1 MPSSQLSPRIL
12 DLFGRGAQIAL
23 NAPAQWLDE
32 LDRAT
37 LSAPHMQPIAEDPVL
52 RESTRRANR
61 SNLEHWAAANVRAPG
76 APVSPNLGPE
86 MLDSTRDLVRRGLS
100 EAGVYAIRAGQNTTW
115 LRWMEIVFS
124 LTADVG
130 DIRELLDASSRSI
143 SQFIDA
149 TIEAVSEQIQLE
161 RHELTS
167 GTHAERRELIALLM
181 DGAPVPRERAESRL
195 GYRLDQA
202 HTAAVIW
209 STEPNPDPGALEAA
223 AEALMRGLGA
233 RQRLT
238 VIASAGTV
246 WMWTAAPGTAKP
258 PPAHALAAIPAH
270 PEIRVAVG
278 TQRPGLDG
286 FRRSH
291 LEAVASQRMLAR
303 LGSTQQLATFSEV
316 QLVALATTDPDQ
328 AEEFV
333 QRTLGDLSGADPEIR
348 ATVRTY
354 LHKQSNIAATASA
367 LHAHRNTVLRR
378 LTRAEQLLPRP
389 LADSA
394 VQVAVALDILYW
406 RG

>member
-86 MLDSTRDLVRRGLS
+86 MLDSTRNLVRRGLS
-100 EAGVYAIRAGQNTTW
+100 EAGVYAFRAGQNTTW

-149 TIEAVSEQIQLE
+149 TIEAVSAQIQLE

-238 VIASAGTV
+238 VIASAGAV

-258 PPAHALAAIPAH
+258 QAHALAAIPAD
-270 PEIRVAVG
+270 PGIRVAVG

-291 LEAVASQRMLAR
+291 LEAVACQRMLAR
-303 LGSTQQLATFSEV
+303 LGSPQRLATFSEV

-348 ATVRTY
+348 ATVRTF
-354 LHKQSNIAATASA
+354 LHKQSNIVATASA